1 MTFDIG
7 NILIGIAPILAV
19 SLLTWWC
26 SAREFTEKHFEIP
39 YDFSEKHFE
48 ESYGFIIFAFV
59 IRRLYL
65 SILLV
70 PVFMMMFL

>member
-26 SAREFTEKHFEIP
+26 SAREFTGKHFEIP
-39 YDFSEKHFE
+39 Y
-48 ESYGFIIFAFV
+48 IF
-59 IRRLYL
+59 L
-65 SILLV
+65 
-70 PVFMMMFL
+70 